1 LAFDPIWLDSTH
13 RYVAFIASSDHTIQD
28 TNLMSKPIF
37 RLVDSLPENNLTVKS
52 LKALDFVAPGQ
63 WTNLVGFEHTIK
75 VISGESDQAMIQKIG
90 ERAIA
95 LYNDKKQGYQRAVW
109 LYQTVESMSNVLGFT
124 ALVNKVGEKV
134 HLLGFLNRITPKA
147 DKAQGIDFSVKLV
160 TELLAYTAIN
170 GIPGDSIGD
179 FVKGLTHYKDEALMR
194 MAALICF
201 DGIIPLGPDYIE
213 KALNFLKVGGPSA
226 LEENDSFQRIKSVIP
241 GSGTAE
247 QLGLLQKSVD
257 SVSGWM
263 NSFSKQHDLSAPKIV
278 DNLKHFI
285 QITDD
290 RLDFVAALIDETT
303 DYYEHTGIQSV
314 ARSLIERAVNE
325 I

>member
-1 LAFDPIWLDSTH
+1 
-13 RYVAFIASSDHTIQD
+13 
-28 TNLMSKPIF
+28 MSKPIF
-37 RLVDSLPENNLTVKS
+37 RLIDSLPENNLTVKM
-52 LKALDFVAPGQ
+52 LKALDFIAPGQ

-75 VISGESDQAMIQKIG
+75 VVSGETDQAMIQKIG

-124 ALVNKVGEKV
+124 ALMNKVGEKIR
-134 HLLGFLNRITPKA
+134 LLHFLNRITPKA

-170 GIPGDSIGD
+170 GIPGDSVGD
-179 FVKGLTHYKDEALMR
+179 FVKGLTNYKNEALMR
-194 MAALICF
+194 MVALMTV
-201 DGIIPLGPDYIE
+201 DGLVPLGPDYLG
-213 KALNFLKVGGPSA
+213 KAVGFLQKDGASA
-226 LEENDSFQRIKSVIP
+226 LESNDTFQRVKAAIP
-241 GSGTAE
+241 GGSTVE
-247 QLGLLQKSVD
+247 QLGLIQKTVSSVTD
-257 SVSGWM
+257 WM
-263 NSFSKQHDLSAPKIV
+263 QSFTKSHDLTADKVLSS
-278 DNLKHFI
+278 LKHFI
-285 QITDD
+285 EISDD
-290 RLDFVAALIDETT
+290 RLDFVAAMIDETT

>member
-1 LAFDPIWLDSTH
+1 
-13 RYVAFIASSDHTIQD
+13 
-28 TNLMSKPIF
+28 MSKPIF
-37 RLVDSLPENNLTVKS
+37 KLVDSLPENNLTVKS

-63 WTNLVGFEHTIK
+63 WRNLVGFEHTIK
-75 VISGESDQAMIQKIG
+75 VLTGETDQAAIQKIG

-95 LYNDKKQGYQRAVW
+95 LYNDKKQSYQRAVW

-124 ALVNKVGEKV
+124 ALLNKVGEKI
-134 HLLGFLNRITPKA
+134 HLLRFLNRITPKA

-179 FVKGLTHYKDEALMR
+179 FVKGLTNYKDEALIR
-194 MAALICF
+194 MAALMCF
-201 DGIIPLGPDYIE
+201 DGIIPLGPDYID
-213 KALNFLKVGGPSA
+213 KALSFLQKGGPSA

-241 GSGTAE
+241 GGSTVE
-247 QLGLLQKSVD
+247 QLGLVQKSVS
-257 SVSGWM
+257 SVADWM
-263 NSFSKQHDLSAPKIV
+263 HSFGQQHDLSANKILSS
-278 DNLKHFI
+278 LKHFI
-285 QITDD
+285 EISDD
-290 RLDFVAALIDETT
+290 RLDFVAAFIDETT

>member
-1 LAFDPIWLDSTH
+1 M
-13 RYVAFIASSDHTIQD
+13 HT
-28 TNLMSKPIF
+28 MSKPIF

-63 WTNLVGFEHTIK
+63 WRNLVGFEHTVK
-75 VISGESDQAMIQKIG
+75 VITGETDQATIQKIG

-124 ALVNKVGEKV
+124 ALLNKVGEKI
-134 HLLGFLNRITPKA
+134 HLLRFLNRITPKA

-179 FVKGLTHYKDEALMR
+179 FVKGLTNYKDEALIR
-194 MAALICF
+194 MAALMCF

-213 KALNFLKVGGPSA
+213 KALSFLQKGGPGA

-241 GSGTAE
+241 GSGTVE
-247 QLGLLQKSVD
+247 QLGLIQKSVG
-257 SVSGWM
+257 SVADWM
-263 NSFSKQHDLSAPKIV
+263 QSFGKQHDLSADRILSS
-278 DNLKHFI
+278 LKHFI
-285 QITDD
+285 EISDD
-290 RLDFVAALIDETT
+290 RLDFVAAFIDETT

-314 ARSLIERAVNE
+314 ARSLVERAVNE

>member
-1 LAFDPIWLDSTH
+1 MHP
-13 RYVAFIASSDHTIQD
+13 
-28 TNLMSKPIF
+28 MSKPIF

-63 WTNLVGFEHTIK
+63 WRNLVGFEHTIK
-75 VISGESDQAMIQKIG
+75 AITGESNQETVQKIG

-95 LYNDKKQGYQRAVW
+95 LYNDKRQGYQRALW
-109 LYQTVESMSNVLGFT
+109 YYQTVESMSNVLGFT
-124 ALVNKVGEKV
+124 ALVNKIGEKV

-147 DKAQGIDFSVKLV
+147 DKAQGIDFSVKLI
-160 TELLAYTAIN
+160 TELLAYTSIN

-179 FVKGLTHYKDEALMR
+179 FVKGLTNYKEEALIR
-194 MAALICF
+194 MIALMCF
-201 DGIIPLGPDYIE
+201 DGIIPLGPDYID
-213 KALNFLKVGGPSA
+213 KAISFLQKGGPNA
-226 LEENDSFQRIKSVIP
+226 LEENGSYQRMKSAIP
-241 GSGTAE
+241 GSSAVE
-247 QLGLLQKSVD
+247 QLGLVQKTVGSVAD
-257 SVSGWM
+257 WM
-263 NSFSKQHDLSAPKIV
+263 NSFTKQHDLSAPRILSS
-278 DNLKHFI
+278 LKQFI
-285 QITDD
+285 EVTDD